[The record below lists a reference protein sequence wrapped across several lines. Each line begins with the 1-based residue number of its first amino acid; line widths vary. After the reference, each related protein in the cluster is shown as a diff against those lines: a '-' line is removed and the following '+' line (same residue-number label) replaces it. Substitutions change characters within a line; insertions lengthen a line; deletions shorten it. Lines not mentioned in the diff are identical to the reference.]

1 MSDLLPDSSQR
12 PLARWIPSVGWVRGY
27 DKSWLRP
34 DLLAGLTGAS
44 VVVPQSMAYAAIAGL
59 PLVMGLYTALVPL
72 VVYAIMGTSRVLSV
86 TTTSTIAILTA
97 SALREVP
104 LGPSDAALLE
114 TCATLAFLVGVTLLV
129 ASTLRLGVVA
139 TFISDPVLV
148 GFKAGVGLTI
158 VLDQIPKLLGENL
171 SKGHFFHDVISILNH
186 LPQASVPTV
195 VLGVAMLALLL
206 GLEHYFPHVP
216 ASLVTVAVGII
227 VSAVAGLGQHGIE
240 LVGEVKGGLPSITLP
255 KPAMFDRLWPG
266 AIGIALMSFV
276 ETAAAGRAFQNAD
289 EPAPQA
295 NKELFAIGMA
305 NVVGSFFQNMP
316 SGGGTSQTAVSRE
329 AGARTQVA
337 GLLTA
342 AVVLAVLMFLAP
354 AVQYMPLATLAAVVV
369 VPCAAM
375 IHPHAFAVLYRFRL
389 MEYSWAI
396 AALVGV
402 LLLGTLKGI
411 LVAVLLS
418 LMALVYHTNRRPI
431 VVLAR
436 KPGTDVF
443 RPISSEH
450 PQDETFPGLLLIKTE
465 GTMHFANAGRIMDR
479 VMQLINEGKPRVMVL
494 DCSAVPDFEYTA
506 MSRLID
512 MDKKLS
518 EAGITLWLAA
528 LNPEPLIS
536 IEKSEFGKTRRERM
550 FFNLEQAVQCFLSQS
565 DGAKP
570 GRAS

>member
-1 MSDLLPDSSQR
+1 
-12 PLARWIPSVGWVRGY
+12 
-27 DKSWLRP
+27 
-34 DLLAGLTGAS
+34 
-44 VVVPQSMAYAAIAGL
+44 
-59 PLVMGLYTALVPL
+59 
-72 VVYAIMGTSRVLSV
+72 
-86 TTTSTIAILTA
+86 
-97 SALREVP
+97 
-104 LGPSDAALLE
+104 
-114 TCATLAFLVGVTLLV
+114 
-129 ASTLRLGVVA
+129 
-139 TFISDPVLV
+139 
-148 GFKAGVGLTI
+148 
-158 VLDQIPKLLGENL
+158 
-171 SKGHFFHDVISILNH
+171 
-186 LPQASVPTV
+186 
-195 VLGVAMLALLL
+195 
-206 GLEHYFPHVP
+206 
-216 ASLVTVAVGII
+216 
-227 VSAVAGLGQHGIE
+227 
-240 LVGEVKGGLPSITLP
+240 
-255 KPAMFDRLWPG
+255 
-266 AIGIALMSFV
+266 
-276 ETAAAGRAFQNAD
+276 
-289 EPAPQA
+289 
-295 NKELFAIGMA
+295 
-305 NVVGSFFQNMP
+305 
-316 SGGGTSQTAVSRE
+316 
-329 AGARTQVA
+329 
-337 GLLTA
+337 
-342 AVVLAVLMFLAP
+342 
-354 AVQYMPLATLAAVVV
+354 
-369 VPCAAM
+369 
-375 IHPHAFAVLYRFRL
+375 